1 MSKLPDQVRISA
13 PVSPFTDK
21 GDFMPDAYAEL
32 IRWYVERGTRG
43 FLVAADNG
51 EHWTLSVEEIARITE
66 ITMKE
71 SEGKLPVYVGAWAI
85 TERETIERAEAAA
98 NAGAYGLCVKPQ
110 FYVHSWADATEADI
124 IGRFEAVAK
133 AVPLPMMVYNSP
145 NRTGVNISHELLHKI
160 CDVVEA
166 DCLKDTSGDANFLLQ
181 RVLQFKDKLSVL
193 VGGSFF
199 YTGMLLGAGGTIGT
213 VLDLFGDQADRM
225 FEFETMSVE
234 ERREHMVKTLEIGQ
248 CTNYLGTIPAA
259 YKATWNMMGLPAGH
273 LRDPLK
279 PITADQEAQLR
290 AVLTKWGV
298 LEEETVPRRAA
309 S

>member
-1 MSKLPDQVRISA
+1 MAKIPERIRISA
-13 PVSPFTDK
+13 PVTPFTEK
-21 GDFMPDAYAEL
+21 GEIMPDAYAE
-32 IRWYVERGTRG
+32 IVRWYLERGTRG

-51 EHWTLSVEEIARITE
+51 EHWSLSLKEIAQITE

-71 SEGKLPVYVGAWAI
+71 SGGKLPVYVGAWAI

-110 FYVHSWADATEADI
+110 FYVHSWTDASEEDV

-145 NRTGVNISHELLHKI
+145 NRTNVQITHELLHKI

-166 DCLKDTSGDANFLLQ
+166 DCLKDTNGDANFLSQ

-193 VGGSFF
+193 VGGNFF

-213 VLDLFGDQADRM
+213 VLDLFGHDADEIFD
-225 FEFETMSVE
+225 FESMSTDA
-234 ERREHMVKTLEIGQ
+234 RREHFIKNLEIGH
-248 CTNYLGTIPAA
+248 CINYFGTIPAS
-259 YKATWNMMGLPAGH
+259 YKAAWNMMSLPAGH

-279 PITADQEAQLR
+279 PITTEQEGKLR
-290 AVLTKWGV
+290 DTLVKWGV
-298 LEEETVPRRAA
+298 LDKSVATRAA
-309 S
+309 Q

>member
-1 MSKLPDQVRISA
+1 MAKLPERIRISA
-13 PVSPFTDK
+13 PVTPFTEK
-21 GDFMPDAYAEL
+21 GEFMPDAYAE
-32 IRWYVERGTRG
+32 IVRWFLERGTRG

-51 EHWTLSVEEIARITE
+51 EHWALSLSEIAQITE

-71 SEGKLPVYVGAWAI
+71 SGGKLPVYVGAWAI

-110 FYVHSWADATEADI
+110 FYVHAWADASEADV

-145 NRTGVNISHELLHKI
+145 NRTNVQITHELLHKI

-166 DCLKDTSGDANFLLQ
+166 DCLKDTNGDADFLLQ
-181 RVLQFKDKLSVL
+181 RVLQFKDKLAVL
-193 VGGSFF
+193 VGGNFF

-213 VLDLFGDQADRM
+213 VLDLFGHDADQI
-225 FEFETMSVE
+225 FEFETMSTDA
-234 ERREHMVKTLEIGQ
+234 RREHMVKNMEIGHAI
-248 CTNYLGTIPAA
+248 NYFGTIPAS
-259 YKATWNMMGLPAGH
+259 YKAAWNMMGLPAGH

-279 PITADQEAQLR
+279 PITAEQEGKLR
-290 AVLTKWGV
+290 DTLVKWGV
-298 LEEETVPRRAA
+298 LDKSAATRAA
-309 S
+309 Q

>member
-199 YTGMLLGAGGTIGT
+199 YTGMLLA
-213 VLDLFGDQADRM
+213 
-225 FEFETMSVE
+225 
-234 ERREHMVKTLEIGQ
+234 
-248 CTNYLGTIPAA
+248 
-259 YKATWNMMGLPAGH
+259 
-273 LRDPLK
+273 
-279 PITADQEAQLR
+279 
-290 AVLTKWGV
+290 
-298 LEEETVPRRAA
+298 RAA
-309 S
+309 PSAPCWTCSATRPTACLNSRPCPWRSGASTWSRPWKSASAPTISAPSRRPTRRPGT